1 MNHQMPENGKKDK
14 LPFKVKMAH
23 TKYVSQSEIISSL
36 LSQKY
41 INIYYIIL
49 CIIILYYI

>member
-23 TKYVSQSEIISSL
+23 TKYVSLSEIISS

-41 INIYYIIL
+41 INICYIIL
-49 CIIILYYI
+49 